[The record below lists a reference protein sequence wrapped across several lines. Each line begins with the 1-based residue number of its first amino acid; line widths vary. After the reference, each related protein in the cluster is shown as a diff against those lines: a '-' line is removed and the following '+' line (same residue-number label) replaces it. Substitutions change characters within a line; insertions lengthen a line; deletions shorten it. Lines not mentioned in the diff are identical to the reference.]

1 MALSSKISDLIA
13 AVQEENPD
21 ISQFECSVFDGVYI
35 TKDIDQDYLDYLE
48 NLRRDDE
55 HKIRDQN
62 EIENLEIYN
71 EG

>member
-1 MALSSKISDLIA
+1 M
-13 AVQEENPD
+13 
-21 ISQFECSVFDGVYI
+21 FDGVYI

-62 EIENLEIYN
+62 EIENLKSITKVSFPVE
-71 EG
+71 

>member
-1 MALSSKISDLIA
+1 MALSSKISDLI